1 MISSD
6 PTVGSL
12 IHGLT
17 VTGRKQASDSAQNLV
32 DQLESAGILANC
44 NTIDEFH
51 NKVKFFSSNFTRAR
65 QTAEEC
71 LRLLQT
77 SLTLKYSSFP
87 EGGQSFGGQ
96 DVCGSSYNVDPF
108 DKQGETDSWE
118 EMKRRIEGME
128 KCSRNY
134 QIRNELRE
142 RYFGSYDAKDLK
154 YYAQVW
160 PLDSQ
165 NAGNTD
171 AGVES
176 VFQVI
181 ERLNIFLR

>member
-1 MISSD
+1 M
-6 PTVGSL
+6 GSL

-17 VTGRKQASDSAQNLV
+17 ITGRKQASDSAQNLV
-32 DQLESAGILANC
+32 DQLESNGVLANC
-44 NTIDEFH
+44 KTIEEFH
-51 NKVKFFSSNFTRAR
+51 DKVKFFSSNFTRAR

-71 LRLLQT
+71 LRSLQIC
-77 SLTLKYSSFP
+77 LTLKYSSFP
-87 EGGQSFGGQ
+87 EGGQTFGGQ
-96 DVCGSSYNVDPF
+96 DVCGSSYNIDPF
-108 DKQGETDSWE
+108 DKKDETDSWD
-118 EMKRRIEGME
+118 EMKKRIEEME

-160 PLDSQ
+160 PLDMQ
-165 NAGNTD
+165 NAGNIE

-181 ERLNIFLR
+181 KRLDTFLR